1 MKTTLR
7 KIYRKMR
14 NIDYWILIPY
24 LVLCLIGVVMVY
36 SASAAI
42 RMQTGGSPVNYL
54 IKQIVFVL
62 MGWGVFGFF
71 ASLNLNKL
79 RAKGVLGSFFWILL
93 GALLFVKVAGRAVN
107 GANGW
112 INLGPISI
120 QPAEFTKLFM
130 IVYWADRCTKVN
142 DELHRPSMQD
152 YVSGLILTAI
162 LLILIIIQPD
172 VGGFSINFAIAA
184 LIIMASGYNS
194 RWTILI
200 FDGLLL
206 IGMVALPSLAKVVA
220 TGHIKNYQ
228 VARFVAFVNPFGTQ
242 SGAGS
247 QLVNSYYAISNGG
260 LKGVG
265 LGNGI
270 QKMGYLPEPN
280 TDFILSVVSEELG
293 FIGVFLILAL
303 LAVIIC
309 QIIRVG
315 VRSDNM
321 YEGLLCYGV
330 GTFIAVEAAINVGG
344 VTGLLPITGVTF
356 PFISYGGSSMIAL
369 SIALGLAMN
378 VSIRQKLR
386 RKNQRRLQAIRQRRI
401 G

>member
-1 MKTTLR
+1 
-7 KIYRKMR
+7 
-14 NIDYWILIPY
+14 
-24 LVLCLIGVVMVY
+24 
-36 SASAAI
+36 
-42 RMQTGGSPVNYL
+42 
-54 IKQIVFVL
+54 
-62 MGWGVFGFF
+62 
-71 ASLNLNKL
+71 
-79 RAKGVLGSFFWILL
+79 
-93 GALLFVKVAGRAVN
+93 VN
-107 GANGW
+107 GANCW

-120 QPAEFTKLFM
+120 QPAEFIKLFM

-260 LKGVG
+260 
-265 LGNGI
+265 
-270 QKMGYLPEPN
+270 
-280 TDFILSVVSEELG
+280 
-293 FIGVFLILAL
+293 
-303 LAVIIC
+303 
-309 QIIRVG
+309 
-315 VRSDNM
+315 
-321 YEGLLCYGV
+321 
-330 GTFIAVEAAINVGG
+330 
-344 VTGLLPITGVTF
+344 
-356 PFISYGGSSMIAL
+356 
-369 SIALGLAMN
+369 
-378 VSIRQKLR
+378 
-386 RKNQRRLQAIRQRRI
+386 
-401 G
+401 

>member
-1 MKTTLR
+1 MKTTFK

-14 NIDYWILIPY
+14 SIDYWILLPY

-42 RMQTGGSPVNYL
+42 KMQTGGSPVGYL
-54 IKQIVFVL
+54 VKQIVFVL
-62 MGWGVFGFF
+62 MGWGLFGFL

-79 RAKGVLGSFFWILL
+79 RGRGFLWWTYVGILF
-93 GALLFVKVAGRAVN
+93 LLFFVKFFGRAVN

-120 QPAEFTKLFM
+120 QPAEFSKLYL
-130 IVYWADRCTKVN
+130 IIYWANRCAKVN
-142 DELHRPSMQD
+142 DELHHPSMRE
-152 YVSGLILTAI
+152 YSMALFKTS
-162 LLILIIIQPD
+162 LLLLLIIIQPD

-206 IGMVALPSLAKVVA
+206 IGMIALPSLAKIVA

-265 LGNGI
+265 LGNSI

-293 FIGVFLILAL
+293 FIGVFLVLTL
-303 LAVIIC
+303 LTIIIC

-315 VRSDNM
+315 VRSDSM

-356 PFISYGGSSMIAL
+356 PFISYGGSSMLAL

-386 RKNQRRLQAIRQRRI
+386 RKNLRRLQAIRQRGI

>member
-1 MKTTLR
+1 MG
-7 KIYRKMR
+7 
-14 NIDYWILIPY
+14 IL
-24 LVLCLIGVVMVY
+24 
-36 SASAAI
+36 
-42 RMQTGGSPVNYL
+42 
-54 IKQIVFVL
+54 F
-62 MGWGVFGFF
+62 
-71 ASLNLNKL
+71 
-79 RAKGVLGSFFWILL
+79 
-93 GALLFVKVAGRAVN
+93 LLFFVKFFGRAVN

-120 QPAEFTKLFM
+120 QPAEFSKLYL
-130 IVYWADRCTKVN
+130 IIYWANRCAKVN
-142 DELHRPSMQD
+142 DELHHPSMRE
-152 YVSGLILTAI
+152 YSMALFKTS
-162 LLILIIIQPD
+162 LLLLLIIIQPD

-206 IGMVALPSLAKVVA
+206 IGMIALPSLAKIVA

-265 LGNGI
+265 LGNSI

-293 FIGVFLILAL
+293 FIGVFLVLTL
-303 LAVIIC
+303 LTIIIC

-315 VRSDNM
+315 VRSDSM

-344 VTGLLPITGVTF
+344 ITGLLPITGVTF
-356 PFISYGGSSMIAL
+356 PFISYGGSSMLAL

-386 RKNQRRLQAIRQRRI
+386 RKNLRRLQAIRQRGI

>member
-1 MKTTLR
+1 MILSKSEEWLVEDDVKKNLS
-7 KIYRKMR
+7 KIAQHRLLDF
-14 NIDYWILIPY
+14 N
-24 LVLCLIGVVMVY
+24 
-36 SASAAI
+36 S
-42 RMQTGGSPVNYL
+42 
-54 IKQIVFVL
+54 
-62 MGWGVFGFF
+62 VFGAVSNRRSHGLFGQCRNQNADRRLTSQLSDQADRICIDGLGSIWFF
-71 ASLNLNKL
+71 ASLNLDKL
-79 RAKGVLGSFFWILL
+79 RTKGILGLSFGILL
-93 GALLFVKVAGRAVN
+93 LALLFVKVAGRAVN

-330 GTFIAVEAAINVGG
+330 GTFIAVEAATLGG
-344 VTGLLPITGVTF
+344 GYRSLPITGVR
-356 PFISYGGSSMIAL
+356 SHL
-369 SIALGLAMN
+369 SVMGDP
-378 VSIRQKLR
+378 V
-386 RKNQRRLQAIRQRRI
+386 
-401 G
+401 

>member
-1 MKTTLR
+1 MKTTLK
-7 KIYRKMR
+7 KIYQKMR

-42 RMQTGGSPVNYL
+42 RMQTSGSPIGYL
-54 IKQIVFVL
+54 VKQIVFVL
-62 MGWGVFGFF
+62 MGWGLFGFL

-79 RAKGVLGSFFWILL
+79 RGRGFLWWTYVGILF
-93 GALLFVKVAGRAVN
+93 LLFFVKFFGRAVN

-120 QPAEFTKLFM
+120 QPAEFSKLYL
-130 IVYWADRCTKVN
+130 IIYWANRCAKVN
-142 DELHRPSMQD
+142 DELHHPSMRE
-152 YVSGLILTAI
+152 YSMALFKTGL
-162 LLILIIIQPD
+162 LLLLIIIQPD
-172 VGGFSINFAIAA
+172 VGGFSINFAIVA
-184 LIIMASGYNS
+184 LMIMASGYNS

-206 IGMVALPSLAKVVA
+206 IGMIALPSLAKIVA

-265 LGNGI
+265 LGNSI

-293 FIGVFLILAL
+293 FIGVFLVLAL
-303 LAVIIC
+303 LTIIIC

-315 VRSDNM
+315 VRSDSM

-356 PFISYGGSSMIAL
+356 PFISYGGSSMLAL

-378 VSIRQKLR
+378 VGIRQKLR
-386 RKNQRRLQAIRQRRI
+386 RKNLRRLQAIRQRGI

>member
-1 MKTTLR
+1 
-7 KIYRKMR
+7 
-14 NIDYWILIPY
+14 
-24 LVLCLIGVVMVY
+24 
-36 SASAAI
+36 
-42 RMQTGGSPVNYL
+42 
-54 IKQIVFVL
+54 
-62 MGWGVFGFF
+62 
-71 ASLNLNKL
+71 
-79 RAKGVLGSFFWILL
+79 
-93 GALLFVKVAGRAVN
+93 
-107 GANGW
+107 
-112 INLGPISI
+112 
-120 QPAEFTKLFM
+120 M

-206 IGMVALPSLAKVVA
+206 IEWLPYPAWLRLWQLVISKLSGRALR
-220 TGHIKNYQ
+220 GIC
-228 VARFVAFVNPFGTQ
+228 Q
-242 SGAGS
+242 SVWDSEWCRQSA
-247 QLVNSYYAISNGG
+247 VNSYYAISNGG

-330 GTFIAVEAAINVGG
+330 GTFIAAEAAINVGG

-356 PFISYGGSSMIAL
+356 PFISYGGS
-369 SIALGLAMN
+369 
-378 VSIRQKLR
+378 V
-386 RKNQRRLQAIRQRRI
+386 
-401 G
+401 

>member
-1 MKTTLR
+1 MKTTFK

-14 NIDYWILIPY
+14 SIDYWILLPY

-42 RMQTGGSPVNYL
+42 KMQTGGSPVGYL
-54 IKQIVFVL
+54 VKQIVFVL
-62 MGWGVFGFF
+62 MGWGFFGFL

-79 RAKGVLGSFFWILL
+79 RGRGFLWWTYVGILF
-93 GALLFVKVAGRAVN
+93 LLFFVKFFGRAVN

-120 QPAEFTKLFM
+120 QPAEFSKLYL
-130 IVYWADRCTKVN
+130 IIYWANRCAKVN
-142 DELHRPSMQD
+142 DELHHPSMRE
-152 YVSGLILTAI
+152 YSMALFKTS
-162 LLILIIIQPD
+162 LLLLLIIIQPD

-206 IGMVALPSLAKVVA
+206 IGMIALPSLAKIVA

-265 LGNGI
+265 LGNSI

-293 FIGVFLILAL
+293 FIGVFLVLTL
-303 LAVIIC
+303 LTIIIC

-315 VRSDNM
+315 VRSDSM

-386 RKNQRRLQAIRQRRI
+386 RKNQRRLQAIRQRGI

>member
-62 MGWGVFGFF
+62 MGWGFFGVL

-79 RAKGVLGSFFWILL
+79 RGRGFLWWTYVGILF
-93 GALLFVKVAGRAVN
+93 LLFFVKFFGRAVN

-112 INLGPISI
+112 INLGLISI
-120 QPAEFTKLFM
+120 QPAEFSKLYL
-130 IVYWADRCTKVN
+130 IIYWANRCAKVN
-142 DELHRPSMQD
+142 DELHRPSMRE
-152 YVSGLILTAI
+152 YSMALFKTGL
-162 LLILIIIQPD
+162 LLLLIIIQPD

-184 LIIMASGYNS
+184 VMIMASGYNS

-206 IGMVALPSLAKVVA
+206 IGIIALPSLAKVVA

-265 LGNGI
+265 LGNGV

-309 QIIRVG
+309 QIIRIG

-356 PFISYGGSSMIAL
+356 PFISYGGSSMLAL

-386 RKNQRRLQAIRQRRI
+386 RKNQRRLRAIRQRGI